1 MQDFYVMDFVNGR
14 IMEDTTL
21 ADQTPGDRAAIY
33 NSLAETLA
41 ALHRIDVKAVGLER
55 FGRPN
60 QFVQRQMK
68 TWGGQY
74 EAADKIVR
82 DPELWK
88 AAGLPY
94 RDDGDVMPRL
104 RSYLNANVE
113 AELAA
118 EGEEPV
124 CIVHGDYR
132 IGNVIIR
139 EPHAS
144 ATDKLSRPTCLAA
157 TELT

>member
-1 MQDFYVMDFVNGR
+1 MDFVNGR
-14 IMEDTTL
+14 IMEDTLL
-21 ADQTPGDRAAIY
+21 ADQNVEDRAAIY

-41 ALHRIDVKAVGLER
+41 ALHRLDVNAVGLER
-55 FGRPN
+55 FGRPTG
-60 QFVQRQMK
+60 FVQRQMR
-68 TWGGQY
+68 TWGGQF

-82 DPELWK
+82 DPEAWK

-104 RSYLNANVE
+104 REYLDANVE

-139 EPHAS
+139 TKSQGIRIDP
-144 ATDKLSRPTCLAA
+144 
-157 TELT
+157 

>member
-1 MQDFYVMDFVNGR
+1 MDFVNGR
-14 IMEDTTL
+14 IMEDTML
-21 ADQTPGDRAAIY
+21 ADQTPEDRAAIY

-41 ALHRIDVKAVGLER
+41 ALHRIDVNAVGLER
-55 FGRPN
+55 FGRPTG
-60 QFVQRQMK
+60 FVQRQMK

-82 DPELWK
+82 DPEMWK

-104 RSYLNANVE
+104 RAYLDANVE

-118 EGEEPV
+118 EGDEPV

-139 EPHAS
+139 ELLCSAS
-144 ATDKLSRPTCLAA
+144 ILRANSFATLLACLQPD
-157 TELT
+157 L